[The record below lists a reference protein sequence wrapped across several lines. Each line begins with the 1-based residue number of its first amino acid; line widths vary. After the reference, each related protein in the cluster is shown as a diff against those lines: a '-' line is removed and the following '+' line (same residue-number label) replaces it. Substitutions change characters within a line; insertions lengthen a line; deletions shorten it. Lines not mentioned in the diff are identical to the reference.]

1 MLWLSSSLSLSLS
14 VTRFTGNTFWL
25 GEATGCTDL
34 LVSSRGP
41 SFIYSDLPLH
51 FFHCLSPP
59 PRICG
64 RWLLDFFA
72 WVVFR
77 EFMGAIKS
85 FLQGRVTAYSQ
96 THNFVRRQ
104 IHINLRQSRRL
115 LEVPSNC
122 SVIEMFCPTH
132 VCRLLFLF
140 CLLLISIIGAALP
153 KKTWSRCAETTGV
166 AEREQDNS

>member
-14 VTRFTGNTFWL
+14 LWH
-25 GEATGCTDL
+25 
-34 LVSSRGP
+34 VSQEMHFDSGRLQDALISSSP
-41 SFIYSDLPLH
+41 HAAHLSSFLIYLH
-51 FFHCLSPP
+51 LFHCLSPP

-104 IHINLRQSRRL
+104 IHINLKQSRRL

-132 VCRLLFLF
+132 VCRLLFSF
-140 CLLLISIIGAALP
+140 CLLLIFIIGAALP
-153 KKTWSRCAETTGV
+153 KKTWSQCAETTGV